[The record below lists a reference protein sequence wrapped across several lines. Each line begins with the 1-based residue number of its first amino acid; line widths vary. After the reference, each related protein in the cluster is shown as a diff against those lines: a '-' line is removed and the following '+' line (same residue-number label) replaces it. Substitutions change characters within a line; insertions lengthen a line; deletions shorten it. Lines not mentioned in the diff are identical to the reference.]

1 MDRKEVGVAVSIGVG
16 LGFVLGWLMR
26 GRSLKRIPYSASGAA
41 GVKNSDVDLTDSGP
55 KLSDNGE
62 YKLVLVMRQDLKMG
76 KGKMAAQCC
85 HAAVHASEFLARNNP
100 ELFNKWKMNGQPK
113 VVVKA
118 DSEQVLIDLSKKARS
133 LGLNASLI
141 RDAGRTQ
148 IAPGSKTVLGVGPG
162 PENLVNEVTGH
173 LKLC

>member
-1 MDRKEVGVAVSIGVG
+1 MDRKDVGVAVSIGVG
-16 LGFVLGWLMR
+16 IGFALGWFIR
-26 GRSLKRIPYSASGAA
+26 GRSLKRIPYPAT
-41 GVKNSDVDLTDSGP
+41 GVKNTDVDLTDNAL

-62 YKLVLVMRQDLKMG
+62 YKLVLVVRQDLKMG
-76 KGKMAAQCC
+76 KGKAAAQCC
-85 HAAVHASEFLARNNP
+85 HAAVHASEFVARNKP
-100 ELFNKWKMNGQPK
+100 ELFNKWKMTGQPK

-118 DSEQVLIDLSKKARS
+118 DSEKMLLDLARKARS

-141 RDAGRTQ
+141 QDAGRTQ
-148 IAPGSKTVLGVGPG
+148 IAPGSRTVLGVGPG